1 MRLHVLAAAE
11 RGSSSSLD
19 ASMLDGHA
27 LQAAL
32 HRAGHDVELSVLPAP
47 DASLTSRGLAILE
60 TMGILTKL
68 ALQRPAP
75 DAMLVVAPPAVTA
88 VTADLVAG
96 LRKIPGAVLLTS
108 LTTEA
113 RLRTGEL
120 DPNGRFPRLLS
131 ALETAVVRRARVLLV
146 PTEGLRRR
154 VLLRGAEPDRVH
166 ILKEMFAPI
175 MPVPEPAQV
184 ARLRGRL
191 AEGAQCLVVV
201 PAALGASTD
210 LGALTGALTRLKDDH
225 MFALAAVG
233 GGSRAATLKEM
244 VAARG
249 IKNAQ
254 VVQLS
259 RADRRAAVH
268 AADILLGIA
277 VPAHDGLCVPRALT
291 RAIWAGK
298 PLVAVGPEGSDLIRE
313 VKSLGVGPTV
323 LPGDGDG
330 LATVLR
336 SLALD
341 AATRTELARKAREA
355 GQAIANPVAALTA
368 VLKGQSQPEDGLLAG
383 APA

>member
-19 ASMLDGHA
+19 AAMLDGHA

-47 DASLTSRGLAILE
+47 DASLASRGLAVLE
-60 TMGILTKL
+60 TLGILTKL

-75 DAMLVVAPPAVTA
+75 EGVLVVAPPAVTA
-88 VTADLVAG
+88 LTADVVAS
-96 LRKIPGAVLLTS
+96 LRNIPGAVLLSS

-113 RLRTGEL
+113 RVRTGEL
-120 DPNGRFPRLLS
+120 DANARYSKVLS

-154 VLLRGAEPDRVH
+154 VLLRGADPDRVH

-175 MPVPEPAQV
+175 IPVPEAAQV

-233 GGSRAATLKEM
+233 GGTRAETLKEM
-244 VAARG
+244 IAARG

-254 VVQLS
+254 VLKLT

-291 RAIWAGK
+291 RALWAGK

-313 VKSLGVGPTV
+313 VKRLGVGPTV

-341 AATRTELARKAREA
+341 AAARADLATRARDA
-355 GQAIANPVAALTA
+355 GAAVQSPVAALT
-368 VLKGQSQPEDGLLAG
+368 ELLNGTARPTDARLTG